1 MKAILETSISKYI
14 ISELIGHGG
23 TCTVYKGYSFSDDSK
38 NTVAIKIFEERD
50 KKYFDKEILIHN
62 YLHSE
67 DFLQIYT
74 CGDGYI
80 HIENNCPEKEIENE
94 NEKNISPKTIYSLE
108 KYNKKK
114 IYYIIEELAENG
126 ELFDYIY
133 ELKEGFSEK
142 ISAKI
147 FSKILSKLK
156 ILHDNRIVHC
166 DIKPENIIVGNDF
179 NIKLIDF
186 GFCEILG
193 KEDNYIYDYKGSE
206 VYSAPEVRNRNNNIY
221 GYDGIKSDIF
231 SLGVLLFVIT
241 VGRFPFESCNYSDRK
256 YRLIMNK
263 KYEDYW
269 CYFQKYNLSKEF
281 KELIEHLIC
290 YDPSERFSID
300 EIFQH
305 SFIKNNINENNNNCS
320 KNDNNNDNDI
330 EVVEELMKRKEI
342 IDAKKSL

>member
-1 MKAILETSISKYI
+1 MQAILETSISKYI
-14 ISELIGHGG
+14 ISEIIGHGG
-23 TCTVYKGYSFSDDSK
+23 TCSVYKGYSFNDNSG
-38 NTVAIKIFEERD
+38 NLVAIKIFDETN
-50 KKYFDKEILIHN
+50 KKYFDKEVLIHN
-62 YLHSE
+62 YLRSE

-80 HIENNCPEKEIENE
+80 HIENNCSETEKENVIN
-94 NEKNISPKTIYSLE
+94 NYSPKTIYSLE
-108 KYNKKK
+108 KYNNKK

-142 ISAKI
+142 ISVKI
-147 FSKILSKLK
+147 FSNILKKLK
-156 ILHDNRIVHC
+156 YLHDNRIVHC
-166 DIKPENIIVGNDF
+166 DIKPENIIIGNDF
-179 NIKLIDF
+179 KIKLIDF

-193 KEDNYIYDYKGSE
+193 KENYIYEYKGSE
-206 VYSAPEVRNRNNNIY
+206 VYSAPEVRNRNNNEY
-221 GYDGIKSDIF
+221 GYDGIKSDMF

-241 VGRFPFESCNYSDRK
+241 VGRFPFEFCGYSDRK

-269 CYFQKYNLSKEF
+269 CYFQKFNLSKEF

-305 SFIKNNINENNNNCS
+305 SFVKNNLNENNN
-320 KNDNNNDNDI
+320 DI
-330 EVVEELMKRKEI
+330 DIDVDVVEELTKRKEI

>member
-1 MKAILETSISKYI
+1 MQAILETSISKYI
-14 ISELIGHGG
+14 ISEIIGNGA
-23 TCTVYKGYSFSDDSK
+23 TCTVYKGYAFNDNSK
-38 NTVAIKIFEERD
+38 NLVAIKLFNETN
-50 KKYFDKEILIHN
+50 KKYFDKEVLIHS
-62 YLHSE
+62 YLPPE
-67 DFLQIYT
+67 EFLQIFT
-74 CGDGYI
+74 CGDGYV
-80 HIENNCPEKEIENE
+80 HIEKNCSEKEN
-94 NEKNISPKTIYSLE
+94 NYSPKTIFSLE
-108 KYNKKK
+108 KYNNKK

-126 ELFDYIY
+126 ELFYYVY
-133 ELKEGFSEK
+133 ELNCGFSEK

-147 FSKILSKLK
+147 FSKILKKLK
-156 ILHDNRIVHC
+156 VLHDNRIVHC
-166 DIKPENIIVGNDF
+166 DIKPENVIIGKDF

-186 GFCEILG
+186 GFCESLE
-193 KEDNYIYDYKGSE
+193 KEDNYIYEYKGSE
-206 VYSAPEVRNRNNNIY
+206 VYSAPEVRKRNNNEF

-231 SLGVLLFVIT
+231 SIGVLLFVIT
-241 VGRFPFESCNYSDRK
+241 VGRFPIENCCYSDRK

-269 CYFQKYNLSKEF
+269 CYFQQFNLSKEF
-281 KELIEHLIC
+281 KDLIEHLIC

-305 SFIKNNINENNNNCS
+305 SFIKNNINENNNNDL